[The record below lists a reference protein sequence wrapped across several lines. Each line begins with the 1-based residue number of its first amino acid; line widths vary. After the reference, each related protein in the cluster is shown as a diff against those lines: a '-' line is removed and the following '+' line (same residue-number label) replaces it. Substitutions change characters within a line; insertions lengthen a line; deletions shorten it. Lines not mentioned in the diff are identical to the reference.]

1 MARANVQTEIALF
14 TLTGISAG
22 GAPPAHR
29 PALRPLSRRWLK
41 SIVAGAFCVGSAVCV
56 QARNPQQSS
65 GDESWTTTRDTTPQ
79 YAKSSRITES
89 HSKSGNRTVDKQ
101 RMEVPGLNGG
111 YQPASETET
120 ETVQV
125 DATTTRTVVRTY
137 QWDGN
142 GQRSLASVSEQET
155 RNTAGGGVRTE
166 NKISA
171 ADGNGHFQV
180 IRREVAD
187 TKTVSPGVEETKSTV
202 YQRDSYGGLSQAE
215 QTQEVKTHK
224 GDDSVAVK
232 KTTLMPDGNGR
243 WKVGDVTEKTI
254 KADGK
259 DRTTEERNSR
269 PDLDGRLH
277 ERARTITKEG
287 ETATGEKTSTV
298 ESYSVSSPGYS
309 NGSMH
314 LNQRIV
320 SIQKKGAN
328 GETIEQQIEEPS
340 SGNPSDGAKVSGR
353 VKYVVKYA
361 APGSQQATQE
371 TKTVEARDANGN
383 FHVISSETEK
393 STQPAAQAPAQ
404 PAAKQ
409 KSDAAA
415 DKPQEKPPARP

>member
-1 MARANVQTEIALF
+1 MARVIVQTNIALF
-14 TLTGISAG
+14 TLPGISAG
-22 GAPPAHR
+22 TAPLAQR
-29 PALRPLSRRWLK
+29 QALSPLSKLLLK
-41 SIVAGAFCVGSAVCV
+41 SIVAAAFCVGSAVCV
-56 QARNPQQSS
+56 QGQSPQQSG
-65 GDESWTTTRDTTPQ
+65 GDESWTKTSDTTPQ
-79 YAKSSRITES
+79 YAKSSRTTES

-101 RMEVPGLNGG
+101 RMEIVGPNGG

-142 GQRSLASVSEQET
+142 GQRSLARVSEQES
-155 RNTAGGGVRTE
+155 RSTAGGGVRTE

-232 KTTLMPDGNGR
+232 KTTLMPDGNGS

-259 DRTTEERNSR
+259 DRTTDERVSR

-277 ERARTITKEG
+277 ERSRTVTKEG
-287 ETATGEKTSTV
+287 QTASGEKTSTV
-298 ESYSVSSPGYS
+298 ESYSVASPGYS
-309 NGSMH
+309 DGSLH
-314 LNQRIV
+314 LNQRV
-320 SIQKKGAN
+320 ASVQKKGAN
-328 GETIEQQIEEPS
+328 GETIEQQFEEPS
-340 SGNPSDGAKVSGR
+340 TGNPSDGPKVIGR
-353 VKYVVKYA
+353 AKYVVKYA
-361 APGSQQATQE
+361 APGAQQATQE
-371 TKTVEARDANGN
+371 TKTFEARDANGN
-383 FHVISSETEK
+383 FHVISTETEK
-393 STQPAAQAPAQ
+393 STQPRAQ
-404 PAAKQ
+404 PPAKQ

-415 DKPQEKPPARP
+415 DKPQEKPPAKP

>member
-1 MARANVQTEIALF
+1 MEREKVQTDVALL
-14 TLTGISAG
+14 TLPGRSTG
-22 GAPPAHR
+22 GAPPAQR
-29 PALRPLSRRWLK
+29 PALKPLSKRWLK

-56 QARNPQQSS
+56 QAQNPQQSG
-65 GDESWTTTRDTTPQ
+65 GDESWTTTRDTAPQ
-79 YAKSSRITES
+79 YGKSSRTTES
-89 HSKSGNRTVDKQ
+89 HFKSGNRTVDKQ
-101 RMEVPGLNGG
+101 RMEVPGVNGG

-142 GQRSLASVSEQET
+142 GQRSLANVSEQET
-155 RNTAGGGVRTE
+155 RSTAGGGVRTE

-171 ADGNGHFQV
+171 SDGNGHFQV

-232 KTTLMPDGNGR
+232 KTTLMPDGNGS

-259 DRTTEERNSR
+259 DRTIEERNSR

-277 ERARTITKEG
+277 ERARTVTREG

-298 ESYSVSSPGYS
+298 ESYSVASPGYS
-309 NGSMH
+309 DGSMH

-353 VKYVVKYA
+353 TKYVVKYA
-361 APGSQQATQE
+361 APGTQQGTQE
-371 TKTVEARDANGN
+371 TKTFEARDANGN
-383 FHVISSETEK
+383 FHVIATESEK
-393 STQPAAQAPAQ
+393 STQPAAQ